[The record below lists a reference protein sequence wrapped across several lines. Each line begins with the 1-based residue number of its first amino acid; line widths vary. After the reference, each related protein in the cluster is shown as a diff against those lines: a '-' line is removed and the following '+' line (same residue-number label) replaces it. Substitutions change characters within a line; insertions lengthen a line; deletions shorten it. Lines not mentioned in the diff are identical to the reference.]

1 MDKAVDQLYILS
13 SLFIVTLCSTV
24 YSILY
29 SKNRSTGQIISRT
42 FAIHLYFSVLLFDAV
57 SPAAWHAAQVRIA
70 KAQHRW
76 GSSGPLHYHVLALLN
91 GLRLTEDR
99 PGEAHRGQRQQNQKK
114 GHISHVDSGVF
125 IRLLLL

>member
-1 MDKAVDQLYILS
+1 MTDYQ
-13 SLFIVTLCSTV
+13 
-24 YSILY
+24 
-29 SKNRSTGQIISRT
+29 QI

-70 KAQHRW
+70 KAQHRRLS
-76 GSSGPLHYHVLALLN
+76 GGPLHYHVLALLN